1 MFTCD
6 PYAVWI
12 SAPKDL
18 LHAVPEVVEVVH
30 GHRDHLVLNRPRK
43 SKEAVQDFVT
53 EHGQDPSEVEVR
65 PGYAEV
71 IVLFFEGDVVGVSAQ
86 DVLEQALKLVNIIIF
101 LSSELEFDNLL
112 GLLSVH
118 SSLLLILLLAVEIFS
133 QIVEDSIIMVPVFF

>member
-1 MFTCD
+1 MGTSKFF
-6 PYAVWI
+6 

-18 LHAVPEVVEVVH
+18 LHAVPEVVEIVH

-118 SSLLLILLLAVEIFS
+118 SSLLLILLLAVEVFS